1 MNDPSELVHR
11 ASTRTIVCRNT
22 LVHSYMI
29 STVVY
34 EYEQEYD
41 QTSEIQVALGKNEQ
55 LKLVLF
61 GIAKSKYSR

>member
-1 MNDPSELVHR
+1 
-11 ASTRTIVCRNT
+11 
-22 LVHSYMI
+22 MI

-55 LKLVLF
+55 LKSVLF
-61 GIAKSKYSR
+61 RTAKKSIRDKEKEK